1 MISYPSITMTSQLK
15 DAHLYIFKKWVIDY
29 IVISKDLFNIRRGL
43 LPLLLHCQRSKNKR
57 QKEGLDKLL
66 TSQQDMYLEARAWS
80 KQMESDMVADN
91 DLFCAMYLWK
101 EDGFCMRATSIFNYC
116 EMNRQ
121 MAKNPKISR
130 PSTAEI
136 SNKTQ
141 VRPFSIYQLDG
152 CGFFNWRRK

>member
-1 MISYPSITMTSQLK
+1 MNSCPSYPSMSMTTQLK

-29 IVISKDLFNIRRGL
+29 IVQNKDLYNIRRGL
-43 LPLLLHCQRSKNKR
+43 LPLLLHCQRSRTKR

-66 TSQQDMYLEARAWS
+66 TTQQDMYLEARAWS
-80 KQMESDMVADN
+80 KQIESDMVADN

-101 EDGFCMRATSIFNYC
+101 EGFCMRATSIFNYC

-121 MAKNPKISR
+121 MAKNSKMFR

-136 SNKTQ
+136 SSKTQ
-141 VRPFSIYQLDG
+141 VLHV
-152 CGFFNWRRK
+152 